1 MDFFTN
7 NLAQSLFVVG
17 LILLVVEVTVLGFS
31 TFVLF
36 FVGLAAMVTGALL
49 YLGILTDNVLSA
61 MFSMGVLTLLAALLL
76 WKPLK
81 RMQSKVSSKKIKSD
95 FIDHR
100 FILKEAVSPTQSP
113 KHHYSG
119 VEWALISD
127 ESIAAGTK
135 VEVTEAEVGKL
146 HIKAV
151 ESE

>member
-17 LILLVVEVTVLGFS
+17 LIFMVVEVMVLGFS

-49 YLGILTDNVLSA
+49 YLGILPDSVLSA
-61 MFSMGVLTLLAALLL
+61 MFSTGILTLIAALLL

-81 RMQSKVSSKKIKSD
+81 RMQSNVSVKKTKSD
-95 FIDHR
+95 FTNHC

-119 VEWALISD
+119 VEWALIS
-127 ESIAAGTK
+127 EKPIAAGTK
-135 VEVTEAEVGKL
+135 VEVTMAEVGKL

-151 ESE
+151 EP

>member
-49 YLGILTDNVLSA
+49 YLGILPDNVLSA

-100 FILKEAVSPTQSP
+100 FILKETVSPTQSP

>member
-1 MDFFTN
+1 
-7 NLAQSLFVVG
+7 
-17 LILLVVEVTVLGFS
+17 LGFS

-49 YLGILTDNVLSA
+49 YLGILPDNVLSA

>member
-36 FVGLAAMVTGALL
+36 FVGLASMVTGALL
-49 YLGILTDNVLSA
+49 YLGILPDNVLSA
-61 MFSMGVLTLLAALLL
+61 MFSTGILTLVAALLL

-81 RMQSKVSSKKIKSD
+81 RIQSNVSAKKIKSD
-95 FIDHR
+95 FTDHR

-119 VEWALISD
+119 VNWALISD
-127 ESIAAGTK
+127 KPIEAGTK

-151 ESE
+151 EPE

>member
-36 FVGLAAMVTGALL
+36 FVGLASMVTSALL
-49 YLGILTDNVLSA
+49 YLGILPDSILSA
-61 MFSMGVLTLLAALLL
+61 MFSTGILTLIMALLL

-95 FIDHR
+95 FTNHR
-100 FILKEAVSPTQSP
+100 FMLKENVSPTQSP

-127 ESIAAGTK
+127 EPIAAGTK

-151 ESE
+151 EPE

>member
-31 TFVLF
+31 TFVFF

-49 YLGILTDNVLSA
+49 YLGILPDSVLSA
-61 MFSMGVLTLLAALLL
+61 MFSMGILTLLAALLL

-119 VEWALISD
+119 VEWALIS
-127 ESIAAGTK
+127 EEPIEAGTK

-146 HIKAV
+146 HIKAIKP
-151 ESE
+151 E

>member
-49 YLGILTDNVLSA
+49 YLGILPDNVLSA

>member
-36 FVGLAAMVTGALL
+36 FVGLASMVTGALL
-49 YLGILTDNVLSA
+49 YLDILPDSILSA
-61 MFSMGVLTLLAALLL
+61 MFSTGILTLIAALLL

-81 RMQSKVSSKKIKSD
+81 RMQSNVSSKKIKSD
-95 FIDHR
+95 FTDHR
-100 FILKEAVSPTQSP
+100 FILKEAVSSTQSP

-127 ESIAAGTK
+127 EPIAAGTK

-151 ESE
+151 EPE

>member
-49 YLGILTDNVLSA
+49 YLGILPDNVLSA

-76 WKPLK
+76 RKPLK

>member
-49 YLGILTDNVLSA
+49 YLGILPDSVLSA